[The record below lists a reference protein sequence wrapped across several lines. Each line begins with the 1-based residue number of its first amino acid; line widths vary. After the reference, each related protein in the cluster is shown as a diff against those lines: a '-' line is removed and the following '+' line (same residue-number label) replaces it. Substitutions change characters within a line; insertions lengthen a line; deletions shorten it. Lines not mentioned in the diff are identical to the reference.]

1 MNLFVTGSL
10 LIIPFA
16 PVVDGVI
23 LCVTES
29 LLIQVTV
36 IPSDT
41 IMVLGLNSLPS
52 TQISF
57 GPGDGIGSGEGEGV
71 GITGAGE
78 GLGAGVGDGA
88 GGDTFVVGGVMGVVG
103 VGAGNVGLAQAATTN
118 NIPNTIAAIRIIRIL
133 SPFSIL
139 GLIPSPHDFS

>member
-1 MNLFVTGSL
+1 MRLVEPPGSRNPSKKLPLIMNLFVTGSL

-71 GITGAGE
+71 GITG
-78 GLGAGVGDGA
+78 LGRDWG
-88 GGDTFVVGGVMGVVG
+88 
-103 VGAGNVGLAQAATTN
+103 QA
-118 NIPNTIAAIRIIRIL
+118 
-133 SPFSIL
+133 
-139 GLIPSPHDFS
+139 